1 MSKQLFEDGE
11 SSGLPTKIKDFKF
24 SAEAFAS
31 NGKRQ
36 KTEGNKSSSSS
47 EDEDEP
53 CEFDASKHHYP
64 PRDYSDDPSDRYVLL
79 KKTSMHTEHAT
90 LFDKKAEVMVKEEV
104 TIKTNMWRPYN

>member
-1 MSKQLFEDGE
+1 MSKRTFEDGE

-36 KTEGNKSSSSS
+36 KNDGNKTSSSS
-47 EDEDEP
+47 EDEDES

-64 PRDYSDDPSDRYVLL
+64 PRDYSNDPSDRYVIL
-79 KKTSMHTEHAT
+79 KKTSTHTDHAI
-90 LFDKKAEVMVKEEV
+90 LFDKKTQVMVKEDV
-104 TIKTNMWRPYN
+104 TIKTNIWRPYN